1 MNKGQWDWDKERH
14 HLLHEIQKWQFRAV
28 ELNLF
33 LDTHPEDQRA
43 LGDYN
48 QAVER
53 LSTLRRTYEE
63 RYGPLTNFG
72 WSPSGYP
79 WAWINDPWPWDI
91 GM

>member
-1 MNKGQWDWDKERH
+1 MNKGQWDRARFE
-14 HLLHEIQKWQFRAV
+14 LLHKIQKWHFRAV

-43 LGDYN
+43 LNDYN

-53 LSTLRRTYEE
+53 LHALHRVYEE
-63 RYGPLTNFG
+63 RYGPLMNHG
-72 WSPSGYP
+72 GSPSDCP
-79 WAWINDPWPWDI
+79 WAWVNDPWPWDI